1 MKRDAENSKD
11 LMEIFIG
18 LVQATRFCR
27 QDEAFCEGVT
37 FHQFLILEVL
47 AEGSAVTMSEL
58 VVRLG
63 VAKSTGTRLVNPLVE
78 KKLVGRF
85 RDEQDSRSLRLKLTA
100 RGGSVHRDVRACLR
114 GFLNRVE
121 AGLPARRKRAIL
133 QDVRLLIEAIQR
145 AATSEGCCA
154 PPSR

>member
-1 MKRDAENSKD
+1 MRKKAENNED
-11 LMEIFIG
+11 LMELFIG

-37 FHQFLILEVL
+37 FHQFLILDIL
-47 AEGSAVTMSEL
+47 SAGSAVTMSEL
-58 VVRLG
+58 VERLG

-85 RDEQDSRSLRLKLTA
+85 RNAQDARSLRLLPTA
-100 RGGSVHRDVRACLR
+100 RGREVHRDVLECLR

-121 AGLPARRKRAIL
+121 AGLPARRKSAIL
-133 QDVRLLIEAIQR
+133 RDVRRFIEAIQH
-145 AATSEGCCA
+145 AATSQACCV